1 MTIIFIFS
9 NNSPTPRLAQNK
21 NAANKIR
28 MTGGMVKPVFF
39 FRNRLKG
46 GKKKRERAM
55 MKSPNNPS
63 FPQNVFTAPMK
74 ERSIPKNHPEML

>member
-1 MTIIFIFS
+1 M
-9 NNSPTPRLAQNK
+9 
-21 NAANKIR
+21 
-28 MTGGMVKPVFF
+28 
-39 FRNRLKG
+39 
-46 GKKKRERAM
+46 RERAM